1 MLNPLPKK
9 IISVSDFQ
17 RKTKPTFDEI
27 SDSKEP
33 VLVMNRDKKVGVFL
47 SPKAYDEFAKSY
59 EDYIDSIYLEKAM
72 SLKDNS
78 FITLDNLL
86 EDMDEWN
93 TSYL

>member
-27 SDSKEP
+27 SESSEP

-47 SPKAYDEFAKSY
+47 SPKAYDEFVKSY
-59 EDYIDSIYLEKAM
+59 EDYVDSRDLEKAM

-78 FITLDNLL
+78 FITLENLL
-86 EDMDEWN
+86 EDMDE
-93 TSYL
+93 